1 MADTLFPHAS
11 APAPAP
17 GRMDSL
23 PAASTWEET
32 ARAALAENATLKLEA
47 HRRANELA
55 DARNGWRKQERAMLA
70 DAERLGLEA
79 HSLRLQ
85 LKGCTDAKEDAV
97 RRWQSAEEA
106 VGTLHADC
114 TELSEQLEAVRAAK
128 KARDEG
134 VAAEK
139 AEVKRLREA
148 IERRE
153 EFTREQLKSVAAVR
167 SNILRGVIALP
178 EEYVSKTDTDGPWAK
193 LEAERDQLRK
203 WVAEGE
209 ARLVE
214 AKAEAAK
221 ATWLK
226 QRCDGSEAYTVDL
239 QRIIEDLCHGREIRT
254 PKTGARHHFEM
265 AQAFFAA
272 RSVSSPQANS
282 SADKLRL
289 IREFVA
295 LVTEEGAR

>member
-11 APAPAP
+11 APAAAP

-32 ARAALAENATLKLEA
+32 ARAAVAENAALKLEA

-55 DARNGWRKQERAMLA
+55 DCRGAWRQQERGMLA
-70 DAERLGLEA
+70 ESERLGLEA

-97 RRWQSAEEA
+97 RLWQSAEEA
-106 VGTLHADC
+106 SAERSREVA
-114 TELSEQLEAVRAAK
+114 ELSEQLEAVRAAK
-128 KARDEG
+128 KARDEENEALKAQIAELAHARPQCCMCG
-134 VAAEK
+134 KKNLSTEEDGGPECELSDGRWVCSSACWHKAASGLDVEE
-139 AEVKRLREA
+139 AARARDGEVRNLTELRDA
-148 IERRE
+148 HHK
-153 EFTREQLKSVAAVR
+153 Q
-167 SNILRGVIALP
+167 ILDLR
-178 EEYVSKTDTDGPWAK
+178 
-193 LEAERDQLRK
+193 AERDQLRK

-214 AKAEAAK
+214 AKAETFKVRQLRVETGRLLDEALAQ
-221 ATWLK
+221 LK
-226 QRCDGSEAYTVDL
+226 
-239 QRIIEDLCHGREIRT
+239 
-254 PKTGARHHFEM
+254 PP
-265 AQAFFAA
+265 
-272 RSVSSPQANS
+272 SSPQANS